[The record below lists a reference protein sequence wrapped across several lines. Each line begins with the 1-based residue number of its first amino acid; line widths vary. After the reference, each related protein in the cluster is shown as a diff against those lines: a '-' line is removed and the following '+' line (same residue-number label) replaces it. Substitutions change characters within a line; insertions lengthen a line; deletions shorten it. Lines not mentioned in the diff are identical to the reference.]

1 MIRSRPVVAA
11 TMVVGEAVATT
22 RTSQEPLESA
32 VRDHARLVY
41 RVAYSILRNHHDA
54 EDAVQETFMRALRH
68 AKNLG
73 EIQDIQAWLA
83 RIAWRIA
90 VNRRPKTF
98 RVALGDLEQASQEL
112 PSSEIQAD
120 EVVLGMQLSLLLEPM
135 IAALPAKLRDPLL
148 LATIEELSPRD
159 IARVL
164 GIGEAAV
171 RSRLFRARQIL
182 REKLAVRLEG
192 RHGT

>member
-1 MIRSRPVVAA
+1 VVAA
-11 TMVVGEAVATT
+11 TVVVGEAVATT
-22 RTSQEPLESA
+22 RTSQEALESA

-41 RVAYSILRNHHDA
+41 RVAYSSLRNPHDA
-54 EDAVQETFMRALRH
+54 EDAVQETFVRALRH
-68 AKNLG
+68 VKNLG
-73 EIQDIQAWLA
+73 EIQDVQAWLA

-98 RVALGDLEQASQEL
+98 QVALGDLEQASKEL
-112 PSSEIQAD
+112 RSSEIRAD
-120 EVVLGMQLSLLLEPM
+120 EVVLGTQLSLLLEPM
-135 IAALPAKLRDPLL
+135 IAALPDKLRDPLVL
-148 LATIEELSPRD
+148 STIEELSPRD

-164 GIGEAAV
+164 GIGEAPV

>member
-1 MIRSRPVVAA
+1 MVAA

-54 EDAVQETFMRALRH
+54 EYAVQETFVRALRH
-68 AKNLG
+68 AKSLG
-73 EIQDIQAWLA
+73 EIQDVQAWLA

-98 RVALGDLEQASQEL
+98 QVGLGDLEQASQEL
-112 PSSEIQAD
+112 PSSEIRAD
-120 EVVLGMQLSLLLEPM
+120 EVVLGTQLSLLLEPM
-135 IAALPAKLRDPLL
+135 IAALPAKLRDPLVL
-148 LATIEELSPRD
+148 STIEELSPRD

-182 REKLAVRLEG
+182 REKLALRLEG

>member
-32 VRDHARLVY
+32 VRDHPRLVY

-54 EDAVQETFMRALRH
+54 QEAVQERFVRALRH

-73 EIQDIQAWLA
+73 EIQDVQAWLA
-83 RIAWRIA
+83 HIAWRIA
-90 VNRRPKTF
+90 VNRRPKSF
-98 RVALGDLEQASQEL
+98 QVALGDLEQASQAL
-112 PSSEIQAD
+112 PSSEIRAD
-120 EVVLGMQLSLLLEPM
+120 EVVLGTQLSLLLEPM
-135 IAALPAKLRDPLL
+135 IAALPAKLRDPLVL
-148 LATIEELSPRD
+148 STIEELSPRD

-171 RSRLFRARQIL
+171 RSRLFWARQIL
-182 REKLAVRLEG
+182 REKLALRLEG

>member
-54 EDAVQETFMRALRH
+54 EEAVQERFVRASRH

-73 EIQDIQAWLA
+73 EIQDVQAWLA
-83 RIAWRIA
+83 HIAWRIA
-90 VNRRPKTF
+90 VKGRPKSF
-98 RVALGDLEQASQEL
+98 QVALGDLEQASQAL
-112 PSSEIQAD
+112 PSSEIRAD
-120 EVVLGMQLSLLLEPM
+120 EVVLGTQLSLLLEPM
-135 IAALPAKLRDPLL
+135 IAALPAKLRDPLVL
-148 LATIEELSPRD
+148 STIEELSPRD

-171 RSRLFRARQIL
+171 RSRLFWARQIL
-182 REKLAVRLEG
+182 REKLALRLEG

>member
-22 RTSQEPLESA
+22 RTSQEPLESV

-54 EDAVQETFMRALRH
+54 EDAVQETFVRALRH

-73 EIQDIQAWLA
+73 EIQDVQAWLA

-90 VNRRPKTF
+90 LNRRPKTF
-98 RVALGDLEQASQEL
+98 QVALGDLEQASHEL
-112 PSSEIQAD
+112 PSSEIRAD
-120 EVVLGMQLSLLLEPM
+120 EVVLGTQLSLLLEPM
-135 IAALPAKLRDPLL
+135 IAALPAKLRDPLVL
-148 LATIEELSPRD
+148 STIEELSSRD

-182 REKLAVRLEG
+182 REKLALRLEG

>member
-41 RVAYSILRNHHDA
+41 RVAYSILRNHQDA
-54 EDAVQETFMRALRH
+54 EDAVQETFVRALRH

-73 EIQDIQAWLA
+73 EIQDVQAWLA

-98 RVALGDLEQASQEL
+98 QVALGDLEQASQEL
-112 PSSEIQAD
+112 PSSEIRAD
-120 EVVLGMQLSLLLEPM
+120 EVVLGTQLSLLLEPM
-135 IAALPAKLRDPLL
+135 IAALPAKLRDPLVL
-148 LATIEELSPRD
+148 STIEELSPRD

-182 REKLAVRLEG
+182 REKLALRLEG